1 MSISAN
7 EIIEIVEKYGKKR
20 SISMDFKEG
29 GTELTDSKLAGIPY
43 LPKDSQ
49 WPLDKKTGEKLV
61 FMLQVNFS
69 EVPKMENYPESGLMQ
84 IFIANDDISGID
96 FDEPDN
102 QASWRIIFHENI
114 DNAMEVDE
122 IKALMPDLNEADDVM
137 LPFDPQKEYKVTFK
151 EEMQLPSIDTL
162 EFDKIFKEHIG
173 AAFGIESISDLDDVA
188 QDELFDKLCNGGSR
202 IGGYP
207 FFTQYEIREEND
219 TRKLLIQIDSVYDDK
234 MDIIIWGDSG
244 VANFFI
250 TDEDLKNRDFS
261 HVIYNWDC
269 Y

>member
-1 MSISAN
+1 
-7 EIIEIVEKYGKKR
+7 
-20 SISMDFKEG
+20 MDFKEG
-29 GTELTDSKLAGIPY
+29 ATELTDSKLSGIPY

-69 EVPKMENYPESGLMQ
+69 EVPKMENYPESGIMQ

-122 IKALMPDLNEADDVM
+122 IKALMPDLNEAEDVM
-137 LPFDPQKEYKVTFK
+137 LPFDPKKEYKVTFK

-173 AAFGIESISDLDDVA
+173 AAFGIESVSDLDDAVS
-188 QDELFDKLCNGGSR
+188 DELFDILCNGGSR

-219 TRKLLIQIDSVYDDK
+219 THKLLIQIDSVYDDK
-234 MDIIIWGDSG
+234 MDIIMWGDSG

-269 Y
+269 C